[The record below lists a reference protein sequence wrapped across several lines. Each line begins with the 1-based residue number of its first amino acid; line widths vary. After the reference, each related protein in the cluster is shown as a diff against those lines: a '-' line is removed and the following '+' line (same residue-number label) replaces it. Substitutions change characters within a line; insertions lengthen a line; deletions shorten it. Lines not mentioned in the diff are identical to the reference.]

1 MDSNETRRSTT
12 RRDFLKV
19 AGMTTAGALVGGL
32 AKSSA
37 YAVAPARVIG
47 ANDRINVGHIGCGGR
62 GQIGQGQAHL
72 RLMKQNASQFNI
84 KSVMVCDLYDR
95 ALQDSASLVGLS
107 QSAAVKEYARVL
119 DNKDVDAIVIATPE
133 HWHFKIAMDALQAG
147 KDIYLEKPMTRTVD
161 QALKLYK
168 AVKASDRIVQV
179 GSQITSN
186 PKWNVARQ
194 MIKDGKIGHLVW
206 SQDSYCRNNKD
217 GEWNLAVQSDMTPDH
232 IDWKT
237 WLGDCPKREF
247 SAERFLRW
255 RKYWD
260 YSTGPISDLLPH
272 RAHPL
277 MLAMGAEWPKR
288 VSCVGG
294 KYVSTDD
301 REVPDMAT
309 VTVEFPSG
317 HIMTL
322 FTSTVNQVG
331 SPSMIRGNKATLYL
345 SNPRQVELKPEAP
358 YVDEVDPV
366 TETIEGG
373 FDNEPIDL
381 HEKNFFDCVRS
392 RKQPNCNLDLAT
404 PVMVAIGLAEPALR
418 QSKVMLFDAEKL
430 QVVNP

>member
-1 MDSNETRRSTT
+1 MDSRETPKSPA

-19 AGMTTAGALVGGL
+19 AGMTTAGALVSGI

-72 RLMKQNASQFNI
+72 RLMKQNASAWNI
-84 KSVMVCDLYDR
+84 RSVMVCDLYDR
-95 ALQDSASLVGLS
+95 ALKDSAALVGLS
-107 QSAAVKEYARVL
+107 ESAAVKPYGKVL
-119 DNKDVDAIVIATPE
+119 ENKDVDAIVIATPE
-133 HWHFKIAMDALQAG
+133 HWHYQIAMEALQAG
-147 KDIYLEKPMTRTVD
+147 KDIYLEKPMCRQVD

-179 GSQITSN
+179 GSHITSN
-186 PKWNVARQ
+186 PKWKIARQ

-232 IDWKT
+232 IDWNT
-237 WLGDCPKREF
+237 WLGDCPKRPF

-322 FTSTVNQVG
+322 FTSTVNQQG
-331 SPSMIRGNKATLYL
+331 LTPEIRGNKATLYL
-345 SNPRQVELKPEAP
+345 ANPRAIELKPEEP
-358 YVDEVDPV
+358 YVDEIDPV
-366 TETIEGG
+366 TEMIQG
-373 FDNEPIDL
+373 DVANEPIDL
-381 HEKNFFDCVRS
+381 HEKNFFDCVRN
-392 RKQPNCNLDLAT
+392 RQQPNCNVDLAA

-418 QSKVMLFDAEKL
+418 QSKVMVFDPEKL
-430 QVVNP
+430 QVVNG